1 MVSDEVEGVPRSSKA
16 WPRKGGGRDSVCV
29 RVCVRV
35 LRMPEYPPRRAFALE
50 VDVSTVKEAQH
61 RSIREVIEH
70 DIEDNSEPE
79 SMRCINKAL
88 EITRSIGGIVVR
100 DGEERERVVAPTLT
114 SVACSREGRRERE
127 RDLGEEEGERE
138 REGFG

>member
-1 MVSDEVEGVPRSSKA
+1 MY
-16 WPRKGGGRDSVCV
+16 
-29 RVCVRV
+29 VCVRV

-114 SVACSREGRRERE
+114 SVACSWEGEREGI
-127 RDLGEEEGERE
+127 GEEEGERGD
-138 REGFG
+138 RWRGRI